1 MNNTD
6 QNRNITDTTA
16 KPRGGEAPLPMAQ
29 PRGGEAP
36 LRGKSKLLDSVR
48 EEIRVRHYSIR
59 TEHTYVDWIYR
70 YIIFNNKRH
79 PAEMGE
85 PEISRFLSHLATH
98 DNVAAS
104 TQNQA
109 LCALMFLYKNVL
121 KVEIKDFGKTL
132 VRAKRPKQLPVVLS
146 LDETARLLANLSGVQ
161 RIMAE
166 LMYATGARI
175 IELIRLRVKDIDFE
189 RNQITIREGKGE
201 KDRTVPLPSELV
213 QDLKAQLEKVK
224 KLHQKDLEEGYG
236 TVHLP
241 YALAKK
247 YPNAAKEWCWQYVFP
262 SRTRST
268 DPRSGITQ
276 RHHIFESV
284 LQTAIKEATQK
295 AGIPKMVHAHS
306 LRHSFATHLL
316 EAGHDIR
323 TVQEL
328 LGHSNV
334 NTTQIYTH
342 VMQDGPQAII
352 TPLTRARAAMQKL
365 HQQSTANASEDN
377 RVGAKP
383 LYAAPSLLAVLAD
396 GFSRLRTK
404 LATYLSPPP
413 GNANQPATCNL

>member
-1 MNNTD
+1 M
-6 QNRNITDTTA
+6 TTA
-16 KPRGGEAPLPMAQ
+16 SPSNKLLTLSAKAVGQ
-29 PRGGEAP
+29 
-36 LRGKSKLLDSVR
+36 SKLLDSVR

-85 PEISRFLSHLATH
+85 AEISRFLSYLATRC
-98 DNVAAS
+98 NVAAS

-121 KVEIKDFGKTL
+121 KIEVKDFGKTL
-132 VRAKRPKQLPVVLS
+132 VRAQRPKQLPVVLS
-146 LDETARLLANLSGVQ
+146 LDETARLLSHLTGVQ
-161 RIMAE
+161 RVMGE

-213 QDLKAQLEKVK
+213 EDLKAQLEKTRE
-224 KLHQKDLEEGYG
+224 LHKKDLAEGYG

-262 SRTRST
+262 SRQIST

-276 RHHIFESV
+276 RHHVYESV
-284 LQTAIKEATQK
+284 LQEAIKEATQK
-295 AGIPKMVHAHS
+295 AGISKMVHAHS

-323 TVQEL
+323 TIQEL
-328 LGHSNV
+328 LGHADVS
-334 NTTQIYTH
+334 TTQIYTH
-342 VMQDGPQAII
+342 VMQDGPQAVV
-352 TPLTRARAAMQKL
+352 TPLTRARATMQKL
-365 HQQSTANASEDN
+365 AAQEAASS
-377 RVGAKP
+377 
-383 LYAAPSLLAVLAD
+383 AAPTLLDVLAD
-396 GFSRLRTK
+396 GFTRLRTK
-404 LATYLSPPP
+404 LANYLAPKAARAEPTPVSSEKKD
-413 GNANQPATCNL
+413 

>member
-1 MNNTD
+1 M
-6 QNRNITDTTA
+6 
-16 KPRGGEAPLPMAQ
+16 RGEVGEEARYFGLSHIRRVPLVVEDDVA
-29 PRGGEAP
+29 
-36 LRGKSKLLDSVR
+36 
-48 EEIRVRHYSIR
+48 
-59 TEHTYVDWIYR
+59 VDPADVGVLGADGR
-70 YIIFNNKRH
+70 YIIFHDKRH
-79 PAEMGE
+79 PADMGE
-85 PEISRFLSHLATH
+85 TEITRFLTHLATH
-98 DNVAAS
+98 GNVAAS
-104 TQNQA
+104 PQNQA
-109 LCALMFLYKNVL
+109 LNALVFLYKRVL
-121 KVEIKDFGKTL
+121 KKDIKDFGKDS

-146 LDETARLLANLSGVQ
+146 LDETARLLSHMTGIQ

-175 IELIRLRVKDIDFE
+175 IELLRLRAKDIDFD

-213 QDLKAQLEKVK
+213 EDLRAQLRTVK
-224 KLHQKDLEEGYG
+224 ELHQKDLEEGYG

-268 DPRSGITQ
+268 DPRSGIVQ
-276 RHHIFESV
+276 RHHVYESV
-284 LQTAIKEATQK
+284 LQGAIKDATAA

-328 LGHSNV
+328 LGHSDV
-334 NTTQIYTH
+334 RTTQIYTH
-342 VMQDGPQAII
+342 VTQNGPQAIT

-365 HQQSTANASEDN
+365 APQPKQPSTAS
-377 RVGAKP
+377 P
-383 LYAAPSLLAVLAD
+383 QQPAPGILDVLAD
-396 GFSRLRTK
+396 GFSRLRSCI
-404 LATYLSPPP
+404 ARYIAPSPT
-413 GNANQPATCNL
+413 PATSNQ

>member
-1 MNNTD
+1 MDN
-6 QNRNITDTTA
+6 QDTFINPPA
-16 KPRGGEAPLPMAQ
+16 KTIIAAK
-29 PRGGEAP
+29 AT
-36 LRGKSKLLDSVR
+36 GKSKLLDDVR
-48 EEIRVRHYSIR
+48 EAIRVRHYSIR
-59 TEHTYVDWIYR
+59 TEHAYVDWIYR
-70 YIIFNNKRH
+70 YILFNNKRH

-85 PEISRFLSHLATH
+85 AEISRFLSYLATRC
-98 DNVAAS
+98 NVAAS

-121 KVEIKDFGKTL
+121 KVEINDFGKTL

-213 QDLKAQLEKVK
+213 EDLKAQLEKGK
-224 KLHQKDLEEGYG
+224 KLHEKDLEAGYG

-241 YALAKK
+241 YALARK

-262 SRTRST
+262 SQKLST

-276 RHHIFESV
+276 RHHVFESV
-284 LQTAIKEATQK
+284 LQAAIKEATRK
-295 AGIPKMVHAHS
+295 AGIPKMVHAHA

-316 EAGHDIR
+316 ESGHDIR

-328 LGHSNV
+328 LGHADV
-334 NTTQIYTH
+334 RTTQIYTH
-342 VMQDGPQAII
+342 VTQDGPQAVV

-365 HQQSTANASEDN
+365 TAEHGQPSTAHSQQ
-377 RVGAKP
+377 P
-383 LYAAPSLLAVLAD
+383 TIIQVLSD
-396 GFSRLRTK
+396 GFTRLRAK
-404 LATYLSPPP
+404 LAMYLSHPVPIP
-413 GNANQPATCNL
+413 QNT

>member
-1 MNNTD
+1 MPHESMNNLL
-6 QNRNITDTTA
+6 TA
-16 KPRGGEAPLPMAQ
+16 KAT
-29 PRGGEAP
+29 
-36 LRGKSKLLDSVR
+36 GKSKLLDEVR
-48 EEIRVRHYSIR
+48 EAIRVRHYSIR

-70 YIIFNNKRH
+70 YILFNNKRH

-85 PEISRFLSHLATH
+85 AEISRFLSYLAT
-98 DNVAAS
+98 DCNVAAS

-109 LCALMFLYKNVL
+109 LCALMFLYKHVL

-161 RIMAE
+161 RLMAE

-189 RNQITIREGKGE
+189 RHQITIREGKGE

-213 QDLKAQLEKVK
+213 EDLKTQLEKVK
-224 KLHQKDLEEGYG
+224 QLHQQDLKEGYG

-262 SRTRST
+262 SKQLSV

-276 RHHIFESV
+276 RHHVFESV
-284 LQTAIKEATQK
+284 LQTAIKQATQK

-342 VMQDGPQAII
+342 VMQSGPQAVV
-352 TPLTRARAAMQKL
+352 TPLTKARAAMQKL
-365 HQQSTANASEDN
+365 QHPSVPTNPQTH
-377 RVGAKP
+377 
-383 LYAAPSLLAVLAD
+383 APSHPSSRLLSVLAD
-396 GFSRLRTK
+396 GFTRLRTK
-404 LATYLSPPP
+404 LATYLSPHHT
-413 GNANQPATCNL
+413 NANQPATCSL